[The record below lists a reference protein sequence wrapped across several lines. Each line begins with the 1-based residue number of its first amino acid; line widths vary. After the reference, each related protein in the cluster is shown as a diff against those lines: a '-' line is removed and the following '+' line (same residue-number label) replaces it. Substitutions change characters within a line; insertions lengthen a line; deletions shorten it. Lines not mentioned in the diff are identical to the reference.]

1 MMTGGGDLRQAPREN
16 ISPLDPMTRRLL
28 DPEAHRAALKSLPR
42 WEAVN
47 VGNNTG
53 GKIPGRIRREFVCE
67 NFQQAFAFMTRV
79 AALAEELNH
88 HPDWRNS
95 YNRVE
100 IELTTHDLGG
110 LSGLDVEMARRIDEI
125 FEEK

>member
-1 MMTGGGDLRQAPREN
+1 MARQ
-16 ISPLDPMTRRLL
+16 LL
-28 DPEAHRAALKSLPR
+28 DPEALRDALKTLPR
-42 WEAVN
+42 WEASRR
-47 VGNNTG
+47 GAG
-53 GKIPGRIRREFVCE
+53 GDLSGDDRIRREFGFE
-67 NFQQAFAFMTRV
+67 NFQQAFAFMTQV

-110 LSGLDVEMARRIDEI
+110 LSGLDVEMAQRIDEI
-125 FEEK
+125 FGGNSSA

>member
-1 MMTGGGDLRQAPREN
+1 MA
-16 ISPLDPMTRRLL
+16 RRLL
-28 DPEAHRAALKSLPR
+28 DAEALRTALKTLPQ
-42 WEAVN
+42 WEA
-47 VGNNTG
+47 GRGSNT
-53 GKIPGRIRREFVCE
+53 PDRIRREFVFE
-67 NFQQAFAFMTRV
+67 DFQQAFAFMTRV

-125 FEEK
+125 FIGG

>member
-1 MMTGGGDLRQAPREN
+1 
-16 ISPLDPMTRRLL
+16 MTRKLL
-28 DPEAHRAALKSLPR
+28 DPEALRDALKNLPE
-42 WEAVN
+42 WEGRTS
-47 VGNNTG
+47 GNNPG
-53 GKIPGRIRREFVCE
+53 GIRREFVCG

-110 LSGLDVEMARRIDEI
+110 LSALDVEMARRIDEI
-125 FEEK
+125 FIGS